1 MGNSLSYVDP
11 KHVIIW
17 NNLCALSN
25 NSSRYSMLEKIL
37 VHPEYTTAAK
47 YAGIYP
53 HIIDWKSKYERG
65 MNPVWNLEPIYNN
78 TERKSSTLPTG
89 VSLTAKTT
97 PTVSSTSSS
106 SVTPKISHMSNPT
119 QKISQSPGVIS
130 HTTTTFPSE
139 IDRPKVTFRTDSAP
153 VYKHEDTVT
162 LNPKSL
168 NMAVFNKMF
177 EEFRTSDPDVDDGYD
192 SWLKDTSEPTKTYS
206 GTVTKDNFNSVFAEQ
221 NKSKKA
227 DSSVF
232 IPEALY
238 MHTFTGSELGRDR
251 PSQYTKPMHQGSG
264 LGYTDLRYA
273 YSDGSTFSQEVEG
286 LSVANRTFAELEAER
301 SSAPIPL
308 NPFEL
313 ARIEEDEKR
322 RKLAEEERLK
332 RMTSYD
338 SSAEARHAKM
348 MSRIHINK
356 S

>member
-1 MGNSLSYVDP
+1 MGNTLGYVDP
-11 KHVIIW
+11 KHATIW

-37 VHPEYTTAAK
+37 VYPEYATAAK

-53 HIIDWKSKYERG
+53 HILDWKSKYERG
-65 MNPVWNLEPIYNN
+65 MNPVWNLEPIYNDA
-78 TERKSSTLPTG
+78 ERKTTVLPSG
-89 VSLTAKTT
+89 VSYASKPTTSVTT
-97 PTVSSTSSS
+97 PTHTPSHSSHTGS
-106 SVTPKISHMSNPT
+106 I
-119 QKISQSPGVIS
+119 IS

-139 IDRPKVTFRTDSAP
+139 IDRPKVTFRNDSAP
-153 VYKHEDTVT
+153 VYKPEESVT

-177 EEFRTSDPDVDDGYD
+177 EEFRTSDPDVDDGYE
-192 SWLKDTSEPTKTYS
+192 SWLKDTSEPSKTYS

-227 DSSVF
+227 DSSTFV
-232 IPEALY
+232 PEALY

-251 PSQYTKPMHQGSG
+251 PAQYTKPMYQGSG

-286 LSVANRTFAELEAER
+286 LSVASRTFAELEAER

-308 NPFEL
+308 NPFEM
-313 ARIEEDEKR
+313 ARIEEDERR
-322 RKLAEEERLK
+322 RKVAEEERLK

-338 SSAEARHAKM
+338 ASAEERHARMK
-348 MSRIHINK
+348 SRIHVNK
-356 S
+356 T